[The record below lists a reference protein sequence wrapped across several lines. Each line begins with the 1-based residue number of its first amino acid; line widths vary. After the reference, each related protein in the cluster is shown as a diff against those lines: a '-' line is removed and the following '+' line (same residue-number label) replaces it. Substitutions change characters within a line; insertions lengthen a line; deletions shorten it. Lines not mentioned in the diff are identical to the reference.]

1 MSTIK
6 QNFHAECESAISKQ
20 INSELASSYFYMAL
34 AYHFD
39 RDDVAL
45 ENFHKYFCKFSNN
58 KRENAQKLLKYMNE
72 RGGRVKLVDIGTPAN
87 NFGEPLSIM
96 QAVLEHERKVNDSL
110 LDLTHLAEK
119 HNDEQL
125 CDFMEDHFLN
135 PEVELLKQV
144 GDHVTNLKRVG
155 DGLGVY
161 MFERET
167 LEH

>member
-6 QNFHAECESAISKQ
+6 QNFHAECESAINKQ

-72 RGGRVKLVDIGTPAN
+72 RGGRVKLADIGTPAN
-87 NFGEPLSIM
+87 NFGEPLNIM
-96 QAVLEHERKVNDSL
+96 QAVLEHERKVRIGRWSHILMTPKCYCGRYFNKL
-110 LDLTHLAEK
+110 L
-119 HNDEQL
+119 
-125 CDFMEDHFLN
+125 
-135 PEVELLKQV
+135 V
-144 GDHVTNLKRVG
+144 GRYN
-155 DGLGVY
+155 
-161 MFERET
+161 
-167 LEH
+167 